1 VSFDEDFT
9 SLMHDLGPEMED
21 KVQSPVRLREVEV
34 DWVDNPSCNAAF
46 AGTKPATAI
55 ADTEFCAFEK
65 GTNKDTCQGDSGGP
79 MVVRD
84 ESGAFVQVGVVSWG
98 SGCGS
103 TTPGVYARVAAF
115 KDWIAATI
123 ANN

>member
-1 VSFDEDFT
+1 
-9 SLMHDLGPEMED
+9 
-21 KVQSPVRLREVEV
+21 
-34 DWVDNPSCNAAF
+34 
-46 AGTKPATAI
+46 
-55 ADTEFCAFEK
+55 
-65 GTNKDTCQGDSGGP
+65 

-123 ANN
+123 AKN